1 MGRAID
7 LFVTYR
13 FIKLLV
19 TPFEK
24 TDAYRLGI
32 IDADGKRI
40 LVPGTTN
47 KPTPLR
53 TVEEKSAYTVL
64 HKLVFNIKKIFAKV
78 PGLRTKLGTYAAAL
92 FLLKD
97 TFKESV
103 DDPDIFEKE
112 FMKYLKEQGY
122 EIDDT
127 ISEEVIGFGEVL
139 PKGEYKLANDIL
151 NKEEEELSA
160 KKGDKVVAFDDEA
173 PVDTILGVDIFPV
186 VHVKTQEKIYSG
198 NEREKIISYTLTS
211 IQTIL
216 AQNRFAKIAYEYF
229 KSLKE
234 PYVSPIAS
242 NIIKPII
249 LMSLIKLKVKNKL
262 EFTNMNL
269 KKSLNSIKNK
279 IGEILGHYPNLLV
292 NISELTPK
300 AIPSSDI
307 IKKYQRNL

>member
-40 LVPGTTN
+40 LEPGTTN
-47 KPTPLR
+47 KPTTLR

-64 HKLVFNIKKIFAKV
+64 HKLVFNIKKIFGKV

-103 DDPDIFEKE
+103 DDPDVFEKE
-112 FMKYLKEQGY
+112 FMKYLKEEGY
-122 EIDDT
+122 EIDNS
-127 ISEEVIGFGEVL
+127 ISEDVIGFGEVL

-160 KKGDKVVAFDDEA
+160 KKGDKVVAYDDEA
-173 PVDTILGVDIFPV
+173 PIDTILGVDIFPV
-186 VHVKTQEKIYSG
+186 VHVKTQEKIY
-198 NEREKIISYTLTS
+198 ISL
-211 IQTIL
+211 
-216 AQNRFAKIAYEYF
+216 ED
-229 KSLKE
+229 
-234 PYVSPIAS
+234 
-242 NIIKPII
+242 IK
-249 LMSLIKLKVKNKL
+249 
-262 EFTNMNL
+262 
-269 KKSLNSIKNK
+269 
-279 IGEILGHYPNLLV
+279 
-292 NISELTPK
+292 
-300 AIPSSDI
+300 
-307 IKKYQRNL
+307 

>member
-40 LVPGTTN
+40 LEPGTTN
-47 KPTPLR
+47 KPTTLR
-53 TVEEKSAYTVL
+53 TIEEKSAYTVL
-64 HKLVFNIKKIFAKV
+64 HKLVFNIKKIFEKV

-103 DDPDIFEKE
+103 DDPDVFEKE

-122 EIDDT
+122 EIDNS

-139 PKGEYKLANDIL
+139 PKGDYKLANDIL
-151 NKEEEELSA
+151 NNEEEELSA
-160 KKGDKVVAFDDEA
+160 KKGDKVVAYDDEA

-186 VHVKTQEKIYSG
+186 VHVKTQEKIYVG
-198 NEREKIISYTLTS
+198 LEDL
-211 IQTIL
+211 IQ
-216 AQNRFAKIAYEYF
+216 
-229 KSLKE
+229 
-234 PYVSPIAS
+234 
-242 NIIKPII
+242 
-249 LMSLIKLKVKNKL
+249 
-262 EFTNMNL
+262 
-269 KKSLNSIKNK
+269 
-279 IGEILGHYPNLLV
+279 
-292 NISELTPK
+292 
-300 AIPSSDI
+300 
-307 IKKYQRNL
+307 

>member
-13 FIKLLV
+13 FVKLLV

-24 TDAYRLGI
+24 QEAFKLGI
-32 IDADGKRI
+32 IDKDGNRI
-40 LVPGTTN
+40 LIPGTN
-47 KPTPLR
+47 RPTSLDKI
-53 TVEEKSAYTVL
+53 EERNAYTVL
-64 HKLVFNIKKIFAKV
+64 HKLVFNIKRIFAKV

-127 ISEEVIGFGEVL
+127 ISEEVIGFGEIL

-186 VHVKTQEKIYSG
+186 VHVKTQEKIYVG
-198 NEREKIISYTLTS
+198 
-211 IQTIL
+211 
-216 AQNRFAKIAYEYF
+216 
-229 KSLKE
+229 
-234 PYVSPIAS
+234 
-242 NIIKPII
+242 
-249 LMSLIKLKVKNKL
+249 L
-262 EFTNMNL
+262 ED
-269 KKSLNSIKNK
+269 
-279 IGEILGHYPNLLV
+279 LV
-292 NISELTPK
+292 
-300 AIPSSDI
+300 
-307 IKKYQRNL
+307 Q

>member
-24 TDAYRLGI
+24 TDAYKLGI
-32 IDADGKRI
+32 IDE
-40 LVPGTTN
+40 N
-47 KPTPLR
+47 
-53 TVEEKSAYTVL
+53 AYTIL
-64 HKLVFNIKKIFAKV
+64 HKLVFNIKKIFSKV

-139 PKGEYKLANDIL
+139 PKGEYTLVNDIL
-151 NKEEEELSA
+151 NKEEEELTA
-160 KKGDKVVAFDDEA
+160 KKGDKVVAFKDE
-173 PVDTILGVDIFPV
+173 PPIDTVLGIEIFPV
-186 VHVKTQEKIYSG
+186 IHLKT
-198 NEREKIISYTLTS
+198 
-211 IQTIL
+211 
-216 AQNRFAKIAYEYF
+216 
-229 KSLKE
+229 KE
-234 PYVSPIAS
+234 EIYVSLED
-242 NIIKPII
+242 IK
-249 LMSLIKLKVKNKL
+249 
-262 EFTNMNL
+262 
-269 KKSLNSIKNK
+269 
-279 IGEILGHYPNLLV
+279 
-292 NISELTPK
+292 
-300 AIPSSDI
+300 
-307 IKKYQRNL
+307 

>member
-24 TDAYRLGI
+24 TDAYKLGI
-32 IDADGKRI
+32 IDENGNRVIPPPVKGVRQ
-40 LVPGTTN
+40 T
-47 KPTPLR
+47 KPEPLR
-53 TVEEKSAYTVL
+53 TTAEKNAYTIL
-64 HKLVFNIKKIFAKV
+64 HKLVFNIKKIFGKV

-139 PKGEYKLANDIL
+139 PKGEYTLVKDIL
-151 NKEEEELSA
+151 NKEEEELTA
-160 KKGDKVVAFDDEA
+160 KKGDKVEAFKDEP
-173 PVDTILGVDIFPV
+173 PVDTVLGIEIFPV
-186 VHVKTQEKIYSG
+186 IHLKT
-198 NEREKIISYTLTS
+198 
-211 IQTIL
+211 
-216 AQNRFAKIAYEYF
+216 
-229 KSLKE
+229 KE
-234 PYVSPIAS
+234 EIYVSLED
-242 NIIKPII
+242 IK
-249 LMSLIKLKVKNKL
+249 
-262 EFTNMNL
+262 
-269 KKSLNSIKNK
+269 
-279 IGEILGHYPNLLV
+279 
-292 NISELTPK
+292 
-300 AIPSSDI
+300 
-307 IKKYQRNL
+307 

>member
-24 TDAYRLGI
+24 TDAFNLGI

-40 LVPGTTN
+40 LEPGTTN
-47 KPTPLR
+47 KPTILR

-64 HKLVFNIKKIFAKV
+64 HKLVFNIKKIFGKV

-103 DDPDIFEKE
+103 DDPDVFEKE

-122 EIDDT
+122 EIDNS

-139 PKGEYKLANDIL
+139 PKGDYKLANDIL
-151 NKEEEELSA
+151 NNEEEELSS
-160 KKGDKVVAFDDEA
+160 KKGDKVVAYDDEA

-186 VHVKTQEKIYSG
+186 VHVKTQEKIYVG
-198 NEREKIISYTLTS
+198 LEDL
-211 IQTIL
+211 IQ
-216 AQNRFAKIAYEYF
+216 
-229 KSLKE
+229 
-234 PYVSPIAS
+234 
-242 NIIKPII
+242 
-249 LMSLIKLKVKNKL
+249 
-262 EFTNMNL
+262 
-269 KKSLNSIKNK
+269 
-279 IGEILGHYPNLLV
+279 
-292 NISELTPK
+292 
-300 AIPSSDI
+300 
-307 IKKYQRNL
+307 